1 LDSNAACKREYH
13 IIAAHGSRAVAT
25 FATTLHTEIDAAP
38 MLRMKIQSQRG
49 SMLRA
54 FGPAFFVI
62 GVALGVAYAM
72 FHRVD
77 SAPQT
82 SPTNSPAHAMQSKPP
97 EAPPDAA
104 IAASPAAA
112 LISLVPNS
120 DQHVGVPAGDF
131 NLPDAN
137 GNLVSLASY
146 RGKIVMVNFWATWCG
161 TCMGEMPSLE
171 ALYRD
176 LKDRRDFALVTISVD
191 QEGWS
196 IIAPFLKAKAYDFP
210 VLADA
215 ESRVSA
221 AYGVTMLPTTF
232 IVDRNGRIVWNVA
245 GGLDWSNPAM
255 RAALEKLFPIA

>member
-1 LDSNAACKREYH
+1 MNIR
-13 IIAAHGSRAVAT
+13 
-25 FATTLHTEIDAAP
+25 
-38 MLRMKIQSQRG
+38 SQRG

-62 GVALGVAYAM
+62 GVVLGVAYAL

-82 SPTNSPAHAMQSKPP
+82 SPTNSLTHAMQSNPP
-97 EAPPDAA
+97 EAPNDAA
-104 IAASPAAA
+104 TDTSPAAA

-120 DQHVGVPAGDF
+120 DKHVGGPAGDF
-131 NLPDAN
+131 NLPDAQ

-176 LKDRRDFALVTISVD
+176 FKGRSDFALVTISVD

-215 ESRVSA
+215 DSRVSS
-221 AYGVTMLPTTF
+221 AYGVTALPTTF
-232 IVDRNGRIVWNVA
+232 VVDRNGRIVWNVA
-245 GGLDWSNPAM
+245 GSLDWTNPAL
-255 RAALEKLFPIA
+255 RAALEKLFTTA